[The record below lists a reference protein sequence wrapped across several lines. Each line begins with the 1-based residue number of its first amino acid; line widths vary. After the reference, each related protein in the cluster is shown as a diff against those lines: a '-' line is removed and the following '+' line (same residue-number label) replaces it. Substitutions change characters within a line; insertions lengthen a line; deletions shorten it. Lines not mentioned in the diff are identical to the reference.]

1 MARDDE
7 PKSRKEKPAQG
18 KRRAR
23 KTRGR
28 PERPRQTVFDGDDL
42 VEGFDDLDFEE
53 EGFPEETGRREAF
66 DETRGATPSER
77 EPASS
82 FFEQEAEGPAV
93 PEPVVVDKAHPI
105 ERELRADEREP
116 GPERRPARDHVRRVR
131 RSEPGNEF
139 SFVMPLIILAALAT
153 LIVSILFTR
162 LGSIDYSNLAFF
174 LVVFTVAAFF
184 RLQLKGGG
192 EISLG
197 YAPLLAALIAL
208 PVGMHVIHYDK
219 ITAAGCVQVV
229 WMFLIG
235 SLIVFVAT
243 NMTGL
248 SKEDVLSL
256 LLDYSGVGL
265 ITLVFFL
272 LIRILPKKPEFH
284 GSYTPA
290 VLGAA
295 VVCAALLYLV
305 YVARESFV
313 LSSEGHF
320 PTGVYFQSILR
331 KSWLPFSIIAFSG
344 GLMGLIFVGI
354 GMWSLIIV
362 LPVLLIFMYAYNRVA
377 ATDQYLLETIRVLSA
392 IPEETGML
400 TVGHADRVAQL
411 SVGVARELGLSPED
425 SQQVQFAAYLHDI
438 GAVTRQGMDAE
449 QRQLT
454 ETEGVISGGVDIVGK
469 VDYLDVA
476 AEILGGR
483 EGLRD
488 RVSDVDKRRAV
499 SLGSGI
505 LRAVDDFEGLVA
517 GSEAREP
524 LSESDALT
532 EMNLERGVKYDSK
545 VLRAISRV
553 LPRLPRELSSSA
565 EGSFESSPFWGDQE
579 G

>member
-1 MARDDE
+1 
-7 PKSRKEKPAQG
+7 
-18 KRRAR
+18 
-23 KTRGR
+23 
-28 PERPRQTVFDGDDL
+28 V
-42 VEGFDDLDFEE
+42 
-53 EGFPEETGRREAF
+53 AF
-66 DETRGATPSER
+66 DETRDVAPSKR

-82 FFEQEAEGPAV
+82 FFEQEREGPAV
-93 PEPVVVDKAHPI
+93 PEPVVVDKSHPV
-105 ERELRADEREP
+105 ERELSDDEREP
-116 GPERRPARDHVRRVR
+116 ATERRPARERVRRVR

-153 LIVSILFTR
+153 LVVSILVTR
-162 LGSIDYSNLAFF
+162 LGSINYGNLGFF
-174 LVVFTVAAFF
+174 LVVFTMAAFF
-184 RLQLKGGG
+184 RLHLKGGG
-192 EISLG
+192 DISLG

-208 PVGMHVIHYDK
+208 PVGLHAIHYDK
-219 ITAAGCVQVV
+219 ITAAGSVQVV
-229 WMFLIG
+229 WIFLIG
-235 SLIVFVAT
+235 SLIVFVST
-243 NMTGL
+243 NMTGF

-256 LLDYSGVGL
+256 LLDYAGVGL
-265 ITLVFFL
+265 IALVFFG
-272 LIRILPKKPEFH
+272 LIKILPKKPELH
-284 GSYTPA
+284 GGYTPA

-295 VVCAALLYLV
+295 VVCAGLLFLV
-305 YVARESFV
+305 YLAKESFV

-331 KSWLPFSIIAFSG
+331 KSWLPFAIIAFTG

-400 TVGHADRVAQL
+400 AVGHADRVAEL
-411 SVGVARELGLSPED
+411 SFGVARELGLSPED
-425 SQQVQFAAYLHDI
+425 AQQVQFAAFLHDI
-438 GAVTRQGMDAE
+438 GAVTKHGVDAE
-449 QRQLT
+449 QRQLS
-454 ETEGVISGGVDIVGK
+454 EVEGVISGGVDIVGK

-488 RVSDVDKRRAV
+488 RVTDVDKRRAV

-505 LRAVDDFEGLVA
+505 LRAVDDFEGLVS
-517 GSEAREP
+517 GSESREP
-524 LSESDALT
+524 LSEGDALT

-553 LPRLPRELSSSA
+553 LPRLPRELSASA